1 MQLFRAIAYRLQ
13 RANMPLAEQQPE
25 VTVFFEAT
33 DQHAAN
39 HQLPNL
45 LALAWG
51 CRPADVEFYN
61 LQDEAQLLR
70 DGGLSVGGLV
80 GADAPPA
87 NPGPSGHP
95 GRLGDWAL
103 LVTGWYH
110 GPLFCRAD
118 RTLMLVRPLTLAR
131 LQQARRY
138 AVPWHANQRA
148 AAAQAT
154 GMARSEA
161 TARATL
167 IRERA
172 ESFGH
177 TDMGGFM

>member
-13 RANMPLAEQQPE
+13 RANTPAAEQQPE
-25 VTVFFEAT
+25 LTVFFEAP
-33 DQHAAN
+33 DLHAAG
-39 HQLPNL
+39 HLLPNL

-51 CRPADVEFYN
+51 CRPADVEYYN
-61 LQDEAQLLR
+61 LETEAQLLR
-70 DGGLSVGGLV
+70 DGGLSVGGLA
-80 GADAPPA
+80 GTEPAPPSA
-87 NPGPSGHP
+87 GQ
-95 GRLGDWAL
+95 LGDWAL

-131 LQQARRY
+131 LHQARRY

-154 GMARSEA
+154 GMHRSEA

-167 IRERA
+167 IRERS
-172 ESFGH
+172 EVFSDTG
-177 TDMGGFM
+177 MGGFM

>member
-1 MQLFRAIAYRLQ
+1 MKLFRAIAYRLQ
-13 RANMPLAEQQPE
+13 RANTPPAEQQPE
-25 VTVFFEAT
+25 VTVFFEADT
-33 DQHAAN
+33 QHAAN
-39 HQLPNL
+39 HLLPNL

-61 LQDEAQLLR
+61 LQGEAELLR

-80 GADAPPA
+80 GVDPA
-87 NPGPSGHP
+87 AATAHQ
-95 GRLGDWAL
+95 LGDWAL

-131 LQQARRY
+131 LHQARRY

-161 TARATL
+161 TARAVL

-172 ESFGH
+172 ETFGN

>member
-1 MQLFRAIAYRLQ
+1 MPQLFRAVAYRLQ
-13 RANMPLAEQQPE
+13 RANTPSAEQQPD
-25 VTVFFEAT
+25 VTVFVEADT
-33 DQHAAN
+33 RHAAE
-39 HQLPNL
+39 HLLPNL
-45 LALAWG
+45 LSLAWG

-70 DGGLSVGGLV
+70 DGGLSVGGLD
-80 GADAPPA
+80 GAAPPPA
-87 NPGPSGHP
+87 TAGQ
-95 GRLGDWAL
+95 LGDWAL

-118 RTLMLVRPLTLAR
+118 RTQMLVRPLTLAR
-131 LQQARRY
+131 LHQARRY

-172 ESFGH
+172 ESFGN
-177 TDMGGFM
+177 TDMGGLM